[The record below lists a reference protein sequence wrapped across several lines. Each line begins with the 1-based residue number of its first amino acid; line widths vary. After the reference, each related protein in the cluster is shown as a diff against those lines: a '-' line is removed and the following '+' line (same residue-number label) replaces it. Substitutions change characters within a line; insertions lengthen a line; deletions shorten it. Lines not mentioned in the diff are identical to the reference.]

1 MWTPI
6 IPNSQLII
14 FSSDLQEAWGLELFI
29 SPTQQLWLI
38 VISCAICLLIIGIAI
53 LALHCKEKRED
64 RQKREQHFDFF

>member
-14 FSSDLQEAWGLELFI
+14 FASDLQATWGLELFI

-38 VISCAICLLIIGIAI
+38 VASCAVCLMVIGVAI
-53 LALHCKEKRED
+53 LSLHCKEKRED